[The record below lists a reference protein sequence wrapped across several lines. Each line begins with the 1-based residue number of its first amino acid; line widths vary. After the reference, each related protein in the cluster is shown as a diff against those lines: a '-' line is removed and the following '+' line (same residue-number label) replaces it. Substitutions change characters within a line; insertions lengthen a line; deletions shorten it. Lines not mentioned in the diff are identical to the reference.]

1 MDCFAGCVI
10 LVLGFGWRQTGAVTK
25 LQLEVNQGAIG
36 IIAARRK
43 NDALSGH
50 IVAVISE
57 FDAYTARRNAA
68 GEVMAPLQSRQEE
81 RTSVT
86 HAEE

>member
-1 MDCFAGCVI
+1 MVNGVAA
-10 LVLGFGWRQTGAVTK
+10 VLAAADRTLTK
-25 LQLEVNQGAIG
+25 IQLEINQGAIG

-43 NDALSGH
+43 NDGLSGH

-68 GEVMAPLQSRQEE
+68 GEVILPLQSQAG
-81 RTSVT
+81 RTNFRYGRG
-86 HAEE
+86 E